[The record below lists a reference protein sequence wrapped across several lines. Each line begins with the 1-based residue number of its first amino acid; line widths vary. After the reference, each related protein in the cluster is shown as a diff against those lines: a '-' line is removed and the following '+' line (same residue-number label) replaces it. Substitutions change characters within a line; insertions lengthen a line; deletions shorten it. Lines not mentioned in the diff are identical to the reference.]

1 MNFDSFYN
9 SNPNLKL
16 KLLRALVLKY
26 KGFITG
32 AEVEND
38 IAIFGSNEAVASIN
52 EIKNNQNFQDLLK
65 RIKSDTAA
73 SDKERYILEKFTG
86 SMLGSYLTH
95 DLLTNPSVFPDYNL
109 IKDNSADILKFGGL
123 IDTLAVI
130 FEPIGTGENFP
141 DVLIKKDSTSYHS
154 MKESCN
160 TIEVNNDKLLTKIL
174 FESLSQEEKQLI
186 VSEHNIAI
194 GAIDYYPQPAKKTS
208 TKSTETE
215 EIDLSQDV
223 ELFRRSGEN
232 SGYVYQR
239 KNKKWYTRKE
249 TATEWIELTSNKFQ
263 SSIDLL
269 NAEIERQLVNDSAAT
284 ATANQNTQNPQK
296 TYDVASFSNFLANNP
311 QRLPYYLARKT
322 KKITK
327 SAINESISKPS
338 DNFPNMSAFVIKKN
352 AYSKS
357 TRNDNYLSV
366 FFGAVSQLELSK
378 CVPYLSLTFFNKRSK
393 NEKSLLNMSNVG
405 FMKFEKDG
413 FGTFNS
419 VWDNFSNTATPN
431 FMSKDETLN
440 SVGYMD
446 LFTAPQTM
454 VNSEINSKRT
464 SGLFDFGNDNSDYL
478 GELNNVIDPMA
489 PLMTLKN
496 FSATINGGGDFM
508 ITNRRAKL
516 SVVLHDRSRLQEIA
530 PLVSLNQLARTVIK
544 VEHGWSHP
552 DGDPIRSNNDIG
564 KFLNSLRE
572 THIYQLTSSDFSFS
586 GNEVTINMTL
596 DFFGSTDFKTTS
608 IALGNE
614 KKDSELSAMLIEL
627 IDDMEKNNR
636 ITSAGIDNPNSP
648 GAPGQIALY
657 GKSKDE
663 KKKAAA
669 IHKNIK
675 VIRNSVMSVDFL
687 LPANKIQELKSEIEK
702 IQIATL
708 DGEFIE
714 TFNHARVIKKYFE
727 MLGILQV
734 DSNDMTASDLI
745 DFLEGGITA
754 SLFEKVKKNIAER
767 IITKINSA
775 VDTCPVKAGETY
787 TNVALSNDPLYQAYQ
802 AYKLDRGEETYT
814 NVALSND
821 PFKDPLCWSYSK
833 NLEINQVIG
842 YPDNHVSLG
851 KLITNLIGLPMAT
864 GGENKYSEVQ
874 LLFYPINNNAAGARK
889 YTTASIPIN
898 IQAIKSMI
906 YKSVKS
912 ESDLTT
918 RGIFDLLSNYFQN
931 DNLQIYGLDEV
942 SDAGIKKREEEIK
955 KEENFEKNAFKK
967 YQTLNGK
974 LPQTDKQKIAAK
986 QTYLKSRLKK
996 FKSQTLKSS
1005 LTQIYENDGLD
1016 VAKTDFYRKPV
1027 IHLELEVV
1035 SAIKPKS
1042 INALNDANLLEIYSN
1057 YFKNQ
1062 FDVTEE
1068 DLNEIKG
1075 VDDSKKILKIHVYDE
1090 NANSRPAETM
1100 FMEGSV
1106 DPSRFLPVAGAL
1118 SNANAE
1124 DNLNESIRV
1133 FKSESAKFIEKMSI
1147 SEIKQYVKRSFPSI
1161 TYGSQQAVVKSINV
1175 SSSTTD
1181 EIVNARLHE
1190 SIYQQEQKEKAGS
1203 TKELPVKKDIE
1214 EFLVPTSI
1222 DVAIYGCPFIS
1233 MGLNIFVDL
1242 STGTDLDNVYM
1253 VGDVTHTITA
1263 GEYTTSLSLFLPQ
1276 IGTTKQIKSQLISA
1290 IQTIDTEKLKE
1301 NLSKVID

>member
-16 KLLRALVLKY
+16 KLLRDLVLKY

-109 IKDNSADILKFGGL
+109 IKDNSSDILKFGGL

-154 MKESCN
+154 MKASCN
-160 TIEVNNDKLLTKIL
+160 TIEINNDKQLDKIM
-174 FESLSQEEKQLI
+174 FENLSKEEKLLI
-186 VSEHNIAI
+186 VSDYNVAI
-194 GAIDYYPQPAKKTS
+194 GAIDYYPQPAKKTTS
-208 TKSTETE
+208 NTSGPG

-223 ELFRRSGEN
+223 ELFRRTGEN

-249 TATEWIELTSNKFQ
+249 TATEWIELTSKKYQ
-263 SSIDLL
+263 ASIDLL
-269 NAEIERQLVNDSAAT
+269 NSDYESQLVNQASQQVVDDV
-284 ATANQNTQNPQK
+284 QNAIPQK
-296 TYDVASFSNFLANNP
+296 VYNISTFSDFLANNP
-311 QRLPYYLARKT
+311 QRLPYFLARKT
-322 KKITK
+322 KNITS
-327 SAINESISKPS
+327 SAINESISSPS

-393 NEKSLLNMSNVG
+393 NEKSLMNMSNVG

-413 FGTFNS
+413 FGSFNS

-530 PLVSLNQLARTVIK
+530 PLVSLNQQTKTVIK

-572 THIYQLTSSDFSFS
+572 THIYQLTNSDFSFS
-586 GNEVTINMTL
+586 GNEVTISMTL

-614 KKDSELSAMLIEL
+614 KKDSELSEMLIEL

-669 IHKNIK
+669 IHKSIK
-675 VIRNSVMSVDFL
+675 VIRNSVMSIDFL
-687 LPANKIQELKSEIEK
+687 LPANKVQELKSEIEK

-727 MLGILQV
+727 MLGVLQ
-734 DSNDMTASDLI
+734 DADDITASDLI
-745 DFLEGGITA
+745 DFLEGGITEQ
-754 SLFEKVKKNIAER
+754 LFEKVKKNIAER

-775 VDTCPVKAGETY
+775 VDTCPTKI
-787 TNVALSNDPLYQAYQ
+787 
-802 AYKLDRGEETYT
+802 GEEYT
-814 NVALSND
+814 STTLTDD
-821 PFKDPLCWSYSK
+821 PFKNPLCWSYSK
-833 NLEINQVIG
+833 NLETNQVVG

-864 GGENKYSEVQ
+864 GGKNKYSEVQ
-874 LLFYPINNNAAGARK
+874 LLFYPINKKAAGARK

-931 DNLQIYGLDEV
+931 DNLEIYGLDKV

-974 LPQTDKQKIAAK
+974 LPETDKQKIAAK
-986 QTYLKSRLKK
+986 QGYLKSRLKK

-1035 SAIKPKS
+1035 SAIKPKAA
-1042 INALNDANLLEIYSN
+1042 NALNDATLLEIYSN
-1057 YFKNQ
+1057 VFKNQ
-1062 FDVTEE
+1062 FDITEE

-1075 VDDSKKILKIHVYDE
+1075 VDDSKKILKIHIYDE

-1106 DPSRFLPVAGAL
+1106 DPSRFLSVAGAL
-1118 SNANAE
+1118 SNANPE
-1124 DNLNESIRV
+1124 DNLNEAIRV
-1133 FKSESAKFIEKMSI
+1133 FQNESVKFIEKMSI

-1175 SSSTTD
+1175 SSSTDD
-1181 EIVNARLHE
+1181 EIVLARLHE

-1203 TKELPVKKDIE
+1203 SKELPVKKDIE
-1214 EFLVPTSI
+1214 EFVIPTSI
-1222 DVAIYGCPFIS
+1222 DMSIYGCPFIS
-1233 MGLNIFVDL
+1233 MGLNIFIDL
-1242 STGTDLDNVYM
+1242 NTGTDLDNVYM

-1263 GEYTTSLSLFLPQ
+1263 GEYTTNLSLYLPQ
-1276 IGTTKQIKSQLISA
+1276 IGTTKQIKSKLISS
-1290 IQTIDTEKLKE
+1290 IQTIDPEKLKE